1 MNWDDIKRRLEAQRP
16 KPKKKSKKADAD
28 EKPVADEAVAEATE
42 ATE

>member
-16 KPKKKSKKADAD
+16 KPKKSKKKADAD
-28 EKPVADEAVAEATE
+28 EKPVATEAVAEATE